1 MAAQTFKMAT
11 FQPLVDI
18 PVVITTNWKSY
29 LATLSRSDF
38 GGFEFVIPGETHR
51 VQLSTVRSWHFA
63 ETNQ

>member
-1 MAAQTFKMAT
+1 MANQTFDIAT

-29 LATLSRSDF
+29 QAKLSRSDI

-63 ETNQ
+63 ETNH